1 MIGDEGYG
9 FFPSSRR
16 VGLLCGFGDGTR
28 ELKGPGVQVRSKIGQ
43 NRTIQRSAKTASE
56 YKGQSTER
64 IRCRMAASLRGS
76 VQDHGQAGLRKMAEE
91 RYHEVAVRV
100 VVSHRRR
107 ARKR

>member
-16 VGLLCGFGDGTR
+16 VGLLCGLGGGTR

-56 YKGQSTER
+56 YKRQSTK
-64 IRCRMAASLRGS
+64 GS
-76 VQDHGQAGLRKMAEE
+76 VAGWQLHSGEVSKIMGRRGCE
-91 RYHEVAVRV
+91 RWQRNDIMKWRYGW
-100 VVSHRRR
+100 S
-107 ARKR
+107 